1 MEYMIDLIRSEF
13 ELAQYKQ
20 LDKEGL
26 LWKHKDYNDFWQIC
40 VVEGDFDIDVL
51 QEQIFA
57 DLTPLRKDIP
67 ESEKST
73 SLLIL
78 QLVHDVK
85 GKEPQQVIDVEN
97 NVYYFK
103 KYVIQFTREDWE
115 ATRQVI
121 PADFQN
127 LGQVLMRPDVFEHIK
142 HDENNPYRLLYTIAH
157 KLPFVMMQAERRDY
171 NPIPALVFDV
181 DLQPIFAWTE
191 EMMDMTGRNV
201 SDEELIAAKAAINSF
216 INAEENE

>member
-1 MEYMIDLIRSEF
+1 MDYMIDLIRSEF

-26 LWKHKDYNDFWQIC
+26 MWRHKVYNDFWLIC
-40 VVEGDFDIDVL
+40 IVEGDLDIDAL

-57 DLTPLRKDIP
+57 DLTPLRKDNP

-78 QLVHDVK
+78 QLVHDANE
-85 GKEPQQVIDVEN
+85 KEPQQVIDIEN

-115 ATRQVI
+115 ATRQSI

-171 NPIPALVFDV
+171 NPIPAFVFDTE
-181 DLQPIFAWTE
+181 LQPIFAWTE
-191 EMMDMTGRNV
+191 GVMDMTGRNV

-216 INAEENE
+216 IKAEGNE